1 MVTKQ
6 LPYDIY
12 YHMTS
17 LESEKVTILMV
28 YGRNL
33 AIWYAYG
40 NEYVSYGN
48 EYVSY
53 GNTKYGQ
60 IYHKHVKITLSE
72 SYGTTRA
79 PYDSVLW

>member
-1 MVTKQ
+1 
-6 LPYDIY
+6 
-12 YHMTS
+12 MTS

-33 AIWYAYG
+33 AIWYA
-40 NEYVSYGN
+40 YGN